1 MQQEKNGI
9 SIGIAG
15 AGLAGRLLA
24 WQLAAAGHRVS
35 VFDPAASALPQ
46 FADEHPTL
54 PQAAG
59 FTAAGMLS
67 PIAELDNAEPA
78 VAALGWRSIA
88 LWQRIAAAIALPS
101 AALQIQGSLL
111 LAHRSDAGAAQRV
124 LDRIHAAEQSQVWQN
139 ALPEYTGVQKLSHEQ
154 LGALE
159 PRVQGAAHAWLL
171 GGEGA
176 IDPVAAMAALHQAA
190 SRHGAQWH
198 WGQRVTQLDEDG
210 RLHLG
215 NGQVQQFDAVIDAR
229 GVGANTA
236 IEGGVRGVRG
246 ETIWLQAPAHDLVR
260 PVRLLHPR
268 YRVYIVPRNADTI
281 FIGASEIESQDYSP
295 VSLRTA
301 VELMTA
307 AHSVLPELVE
317 ARILRLDSNCRP
329 ATPDNNPVVVW
340 QGQRLVI
347 NGLFRHVWL
356 LAPALVE
363 QALGQAPFALTAIAA
378 ITATAT
384 TAAPQG

>member
-1 MQQEKNGI
+1 MPKTVL

-24 WQLAAAGHRVS
+24 WQLAGAGHRVS
-35 VFDPAASALPQ
+35 VFDPASNAQPQ
-46 FADEHPTL
+46 FADECPAC

-67 PIAELDNAEPA
+67 PIAELDNAEPE
-78 VAALGWRSIA
+78 VAALGWRSIK
-88 LWQRIAAAIALPS
+88 LWQAYAQALNLP
-101 AALQIQGSLL
+101 ATALQVQGSLL
-111 LAHRSDAGAAQRV
+111 LAHRSDGGAAQRV
-124 LDRIHAAEQSQVWQN
+124 LDRIHTAEQSTVWQKN
-139 ALPEYTGVQKLSHEQ
+139 LPEHTGVQKLSREQ
-154 LGALE
+154 LAALE

-171 GGEGA
+171 DGEGA
-176 IDPVAAMAALHQAA
+176 IDPVAALLALQQQAA
-190 SRHGAQWH
+190 GVQWH
-198 WGQRVTQLDEDG
+198 WASSVKKVGTDG
-210 RLHLG
+210 RIHLADG
-215 NGQVQQFDAVIDAR
+215 KTMQFDGVIDAR
-229 GVGANTA
+229 GVGAGPA
-236 IEGGVRGVRG
+236 VKGGIRGVRG
-246 ETIWLQAPAHDLVR
+246 ETIWLHAPAHGLIR

-295 VSLRTA
+295 VSLRSA

-307 AHSVLPELVE
+307 AHSVLPELAE

-329 ATPDNNPVVVW
+329 ATPDNNPVVAW

-347 NGLFRHVWL
+347 NGLFRHGWL

-363 QALGQAPFALTAIAA
+363 QALQTAPFKA
-378 ITATAT
+378 
-384 TAAPQG
+384 